1 MIYNSDTRTYKKP
14 QTLSTFPP
22 DWWEESSVCQPAAV
36 NLVPSLHLWRSSNFL
51 GFMILLME
59 EIRLTN
65 WYVRF
70 SHYLQGFIHVWWC
83 RISSININLVPS
95 NQPSILSNTSILRNQ
110 KQSFEYYTST
120 PLKTQEFSSVLFFV
134 CELLG
139 YLSRAVRPSVSWSY
153 TKRTIQNREKRQKH
167 SVSMARPKKN
177 ELIKQ
182 ILKQIN
188 LRGRV
193 NQRREHHSG
202 VKSSTGTRSRRY
214 RRRAVSGF

>member
-36 NLVPSLHLWRSSNFL
+36 NLVPSLHLWRSSNFW
-51 GFMILLME
+51 GFMILLMDE
-59 EIRLTN
+59 VRLTN

-120 PLKTQEFSSVLFFV
+120 PLKTQEFSSVFFCLWAARILV
-134 CELLG
+134 PGRSPFSQLILHETDN
-139 YLSRAVRPSVSWSY
+139 PKSWEK
-153 TKRTIQNREKRQKH
+153 TKTFSFNGQTKEKW
-167 SVSMARPKKN
+167 
-177 ELIKQ
+177 
-182 ILKQIN
+182 IN
-188 LRGRV
+188 QT
-193 NQRREHHSG
+193 NF
-202 VKSSTGTRSRRY
+202 KTN
-214 RRRAVSGF
+214 